1 MMVKKETPE
10 SSINQ
15 EIIRKVHLI
24 LADLKSGSEILS
36 FLQDTEPIFMSEV
49 SRFIQ
54 TEVNRLK
61 YNLPEQQT
69 LYVGSVIGAAYIAG
83 FLIAREAAHRTY
95 NGLMKFDSPVEKAID
110 PEDIDRLLDKFHNEG
125 QAPKEIGKSIK
136 KYLRKGGYKLPSK
149 SSKKKGRRLKIEG
162 LEG

>member
-1 MMVKKETPE
+1 MTTRKTPE
-10 SSINQ
+10 SSVSQ
-15 EIIRKVHLI
+15 DIIHKVHLT
-24 LADLKSGSEILS
+24 LANLKTGEEMLS
-36 FLQDTEPIFMSEV
+36 FLRNTEPIFMTEV

-54 TEVNRLK
+54 TEMYRLK
-61 YNLPEQQT
+61 YNLPDQQVF
-69 LYVGSVIGAAYIAG
+69 YIGSVIGAAYIAG

>member
-1 MMVKKETPE
+1 MVKKETPE

-83 FLIAREAAHRTY
+83 FLIAREAAHNTY
-95 NGLMKFDSPVEKAID
+95 NGLIKFDSPVDKAID
-110 PEDIDRLLDKFHNEG
+110 PKDVDKLIDKFHDAG
-125 QAPKEIGKSIK
+125 QTPKEINKSIK
-136 KYLRKGGYKLPSK
+136 KHNL
-149 SSKKKGRRLKIEG
+149 
-162 LEG
+162 